1 MGFDRF
7 KPTKTELKD
16 FLDGL
21 FFCYFCQM
29 KEDIKI
35 PKVDGVYVAVV
46 NEYNDI
52 YKTQDWN
59 AYIINDKDVD
69 LEMVLI
75 VTSGYSEKKTTSVF
89 RKKIDV
95 LPKKC
100 YAKIELMQEELFALN
115 NTFKVTFF
123 EGNQMFDKTYLFR
136 KNSINLK
143 ALQSVPL
150 MSVKGVLV
158 K

>member
-1 MGFDRF
+1 M
-7 KPTKTELKD
+7 KKD
-16 FLDGL
+16 I
-21 FFCYFCQM
+21 
-29 KEDIKI
+29 EI
-35 PKVDGVYVAVV
+35 PKVKGVYVAVV

-59 AYIINDKDVD
+59 AYIINEKDVD
-69 LEMVLI
+69 LEMVII
-75 VTSGYSEKKTTSVF
+75 VTDGYSENKITSKF

-95 LPKKC
+95 LPKKS

-115 NTFKVTFF
+115 NQFKVSFF

-136 KNSINLK
+136 KNTINLK

-150 MSVKGVLV
+150 MDVKGVLV